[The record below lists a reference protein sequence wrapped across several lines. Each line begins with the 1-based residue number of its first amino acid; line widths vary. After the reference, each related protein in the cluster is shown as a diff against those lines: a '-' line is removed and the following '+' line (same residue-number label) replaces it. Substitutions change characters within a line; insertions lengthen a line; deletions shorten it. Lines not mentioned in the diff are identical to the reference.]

1 MTEEGAIVVE
11 VPAGYRYISEIPNF
25 KINDFPHILN
35 KQIPGCGFT
44 EYCIDPAK
52 NSEDIILCSP
62 RKILLKNKYD
72 QHVGDVFLVEN
83 KYEVEPRTDKDLT
96 KIEKEKGGSIFAEEK
111 VPTKEEI
118 EQAEKEKVGFFNGL
132 REDLKKYIIGCR
144 FLKKPVKILV
154 TYDSFRI
161 VKDIIKSIDE
171 LDNFRVIVDE
181 FQSIFTD
188 SRFKPDT
195 EMVFVKNLQEVK
207 KLCYVSAT
215 PMMKK
220 YLSQLDEFK
229 DLPYYELDWEALDPD
244 RVRKPKLT
252 LKSMRFMY
260 TVVGPI
266 IQKYLD
272 GKFDYRFV
280 KGANEGE
287 VVKVESKEVVFYVNS
302 VSNITNLI
310 KRAKLKPDQVNI
322 LVANTP
328 DNTKKIHKRLGKKFN
343 IGTVPLRDEPRK
355 MFTFCTRTVYLG
367 ADFYSDNAKTVVLSD
382 ANIETLAVDISL
394 DLPQILGR
402 QRLVENPWKDE
413 ATVYFRYL
421 LDNSKVNKRSFD
433 ERIDWKLKKT
443 GNLLTIFDETRNVLK
458 GDLSETYQKIT
469 KAFNYRDDYVA
480 VNVEEDP
487 ETGGPKLIPVINNLV
502 LVSERRA
509 FDMQQTEYADR
520 FTVFNEVGKVS
531 TIEAMSDKV
540 SEFFE
545 EYELRDSRQRKL
557 KFLCESF
564 EKFDKSEWRYIL
576 DNLTEIHFQEYI
588 EVLGLEECKAQAY
601 NTSLLNKKLDVLSFD
616 KTKLNE
622 LILNEFK
629 VGSTYPKSYIKI
641 KLAELY
647 NAVGYRATA
656 KASDLEN
663 LFTIKPKKAKNE
675 VGEWVNGFNIISK
688 KIK

>member
-11 VPAGYRYISEIPNF
+11 VPKGYRYISEIPDF

-44 EYCIDPAK
+44 EYCIDPTK

-62 RKILLKNKYD
+62 RKILLQNKYD
-72 QHVGDVFLVEN
+72 QHKNEVFLVEN
-83 KYEVEPRTDKDLT
+83 KYEVESRTDKDLT
-96 KIEKEKGGSIFAEEK
+96 KIEKEKGGSIFTEEK
-111 VPTKEEI
+111 TPTKEEI

-229 DLPYYELDWEALDPD
+229 DLPYYELDWEVLDPD

-280 KGANEGE
+280 KGTNEGE

-328 DNTKKIHKRLGKKFN
+328 ENTKRIKKNLGAKYK

-355 MFTFCTRTVYLG
+355 MFTFWTRTVYLG
-367 ADFYSDNAKTVVLSD
+367 ADFYSDNAQTVVLSD

-402 QRLVENPWKDE
+402 QRLIENPWKDE

-421 LDNSKVNKRSFD
+421 LDKSKVNKKSFD
-433 ERIDWKLKKT
+433 DKIKEKMGNTNGLLVAYDELKTDDSRYRISDCYWK
-443 GNLLTIFDETRNVLK
+443 IA
-458 GDLSETYQKIT
+458 
-469 KAFNYRDDYVA
+469 KAYNYRDDYVA

-675 VGEWVNGFNIISK
+675 VGEWVNGFYIISK
-688 KIK
+688 K

>member
-11 VPAGYRYISEIPNF
+11 VPKGYRYISEIPDF

-96 KIEKEKGGSIFAEEK
+96 KIEKEKGGSIFAEEI

-220 YLSQLDEFK
+220 YLSQLEEFK
-229 DLPYYELDWEALDPD
+229 DLPYYELDWEVLDPD
-244 RVRKPKLT
+244 RVKKPKLT

-280 KGANEGE
+280 KDSNGE
-287 VVKVESKEVVFYVNS
+287 VVKVESKEIVFYVNS
-302 VSNITNLI
+302 VANITNLI

-328 DNTKKIHKRLGKKFN
+328 DNTKKIHKRLGRKFN

-367 ADFYSDNAKTVVLSD
+367 ADLYSDNAKTVVLSD

-421 LDNSKVNKRSFD
+421 LDKSKVNKKSFD

-540 SEFFE
+540 ESFFE
-545 EYELRDSRQRKL
+545 EYEAVETRQKKL

-564 EKFDKSEWRYIL
+564 EKFDNSERRYIL
-576 DNLTEIHFQEYI
+576 DNLTETHFQEYV
-588 EVLGLEECKAQAY
+588 EVLGLEECKAQSY
-601 NTSLLNKKLDVLSFD
+601 NTAFLNKKLDILSFD
-616 KTKLNE
+616 KEKLKDD
-622 LILNEFK
+622 IYNEFK
-629 VGSTYPKSYIKI
+629 VGQIYPNTYT
-641 KLAELY
+641 KLKLGEIY
-647 NAVGYRATA
+647 SKNNFRATP
-656 KASDLEN
+656 KASDLGEY
-663 LFTIKPKKAKNE
+663 FDIKPRKTKDETDK
-675 VGEWVNGFNIISK
+675 WVNGICILNK
-688 KIK
+688 K

>member
-1 MTEEGAIVVE
+1 
-11 VPAGYRYISEIPNF
+11 
-25 KINDFPHILN
+25 
-35 KQIPGCGFT
+35 
-44 EYCIDPAK
+44 
-52 NSEDIILCSP
+52 
-62 RKILLKNKYD
+62 
-72 QHVGDVFLVEN
+72 
-83 KYEVEPRTDKDLT
+83 
-96 KIEKEKGGSIFAEEK
+96 
-111 VPTKEEI
+111 
-118 EQAEKEKVGFFNGL
+118 
-132 REDLKKYIIGCR
+132 
-144 FLKKPVKILV
+144 
-154 TYDSFRI
+154 
-161 VKDIIKSIDE
+161 
-171 LDNFRVIVDE
+171 
-181 FQSIFTD
+181 
-188 SRFKPDT
+188 
-195 EMVFVKNLQEVK
+195 MVFVKNLQEVK

-220 YLSQLDEFK
+220 YLSQLEEFK
-229 DLPYYELDWEALDPD
+229 DLPYYELDWEVLDPD

-328 DNTKKIHKRLGKKFN
+328 DNTKKIHKRLGRKFN

-367 ADFYSDNAKTVVLSD
+367 ADFYSDNAQTVVLSD

-402 QRLVENPWKDE
+402 QRLIENPWKDE

-421 LDNSKVNKRSFD
+421 LDKSKVNKKSFD
-433 ERIDWKLKKT
+433 DKIKEKMGNTNGLLVAYDELKTDDSRYRISDCYWK
-443 GNLLTIFDETRNVLK
+443 IA
-458 GDLSETYQKIT
+458 
-469 KAFNYRDDYVA
+469 KAYNYRDDYVA
-480 VNVEEDP
+480 VNIEEDP
-487 ETGGPKLIPVINNLV
+487 ETGGPKLIPVVNNLV

-531 TIEAMSDKV
+531 TIKAMSDKV

-622 LILNEFK
+622 LILNEFI

-647 NAVGYRATA
+647 NIVGYRATA

-688 KIK
+688 K

>member
-11 VPAGYRYISEIPNF
+11 VPKGYRYISEIPDF

-52 NSEDIILCSP
+52 NSEDMILCSP

-83 KYEVEPRTDKDLT
+83 KYEVESRTDKDLT
-96 KIEKEKGGSIFAEEK
+96 KIEKEKGGSIFTEEK
-111 VPTKEEI
+111 APTKEEI

-229 DLPYYELDWEALDPD
+229 DLPYYELDWEVLDPD

-287 VVKVESKEVVFYVNS
+287 VVKVESKEIVFYVNS

-328 DNTKKIHKRLGKKFN
+328 DNTKKIHKRLGRKFN

-367 ADFYSDNAKTVVLSD
+367 ADFYSDNAQTVVLSD

-402 QRLVENPWKDE
+402 QRLIENPWKDE

-421 LDNSKVNKRSFD
+421 LDKSKVNKKSFD
-433 ERIDWKLKKT
+433 DKIKEKMGNTNGLLVAYDELKTDDSRYRISDCYWK
-443 GNLLTIFDETRNVLK
+443 IA
-458 GDLSETYQKIT
+458 
-469 KAFNYRDDYVA
+469 KAYNYRDDYVA
-480 VNVEEDP
+480 VNIEEDP
-487 ETGGPKLIPVINNLV
+487 ETGGPKLIPVVNNLV

-531 TIEAMSDKV
+531 TIKAMSDKV

-564 EKFDKSEWRYIL
+564 DKFDKSEWRYIL

-622 LILNEFK
+622 LILNEFI

-647 NAVGYRATA
+647 NIVGYRATA

-688 KIK
+688 K

>member
-11 VPAGYRYISEIPNF
+11 VPKGYRYISEIPDF

-83 KYEVEPRTDKDLT
+83 KYEVESRTDKDLT
-96 KIEKEKGGSIFAEEK
+96 KIEKEKGGSIFTEEK
-111 VPTKEEI
+111 TPTKEEI

-220 YLSQLDEFK
+220 YLSQLEEFK
-229 DLPYYELDWEALDPD
+229 DLPYYELDWEVLDPD

-328 DNTKKIHKRLGKKFN
+328 DNTKKIHKRLGRKFN
-343 IGTVPLRDEPRK
+343 IGRVPLRDEPRK

-367 ADFYSDNAKTVVLSD
+367 ADFYSDNAQTVVLSD

-402 QRLVENPWKDE
+402 QRLIENPWKDE

-421 LDNSKVNKRSFD
+421 LDKSKVNKKSFD
-433 ERIDWKLKKT
+433 DKIKEKMGNTNGLLVAYDELKTDDSRYRISDCYWK
-443 GNLLTIFDETRNVLK
+443 IA
-458 GDLSETYQKIT
+458 
-469 KAFNYRDDYVA
+469 KAYNYRDDYVA

-688 KIK
+688 K

>member
-11 VPAGYRYISEIPNF
+11 VPKGYRYISEIPDF

-83 KYEVEPRTDKDLT
+83 KYEVESRTDKDLT
-96 KIEKEKGGSIFAEEK
+96 KIEKEKGGSIFTEEK
-111 VPTKEEI
+111 APTKEEI

-161 VKDIIKSIDE
+161 VKDIIKNIDE

-229 DLPYYELDWEALDPD
+229 DLPYYELDWEVLDPD

-280 KGANEGE
+280 KGTNEGE

-328 DNTKKIHKRLGKKFN
+328 ENTKRIHKRLGRKFN

-367 ADFYSDNAKTVVLSD
+367 ADFYSDNAQTVVLSD

-402 QRLVENPWKDE
+402 QRLIENPWKDE

-421 LDNSKVNKRSFD
+421 LDKSKVNKKSFD
-433 ERIDWKLKKT
+433 DKIKEKMGNTNGLLVAYDELKTDDSRYRISDCYWK
-443 GNLLTIFDETRNVLK
+443 IA
-458 GDLSETYQKIT
+458 
-469 KAFNYRDDYVA
+469 KAYNYRDDYVA
-480 VNVEEDP
+480 VNIEEDP
-487 ETGGPKLIPVINNLV
+487 ETGGPKLIPVVNNLV

-531 TIEAMSDKV
+531 TIKAMSDKV

-622 LILNEFK
+622 LILNEFI

-647 NAVGYRATA
+647 NIVGYRATA

-688 KIK
+688 K

>member
-11 VPAGYRYISEIPNF
+11 VPKGYRYISEIPNF

-83 KYEVEPRTDKDLT
+83 KYEVESRTDKDLT
-96 KIEKEKGGSIFAEEK
+96 KIEKEKGGSIFTEEK
-111 VPTKEEI
+111 TPTKEEI

-132 REDLKKYIIGCR
+132 RENLKKYIIGCR

-220 YLSQLDEFK
+220 YLSQLEEFK
-229 DLPYYELDWEALDPD
+229 DLPYYELDWEVLDPD

-272 GKFDYRFV
+272 GNFDYRFV
-280 KGANEGE
+280 KGTNEGE

-328 DNTKKIHKRLGKKFN
+328 DNTKKIHKRLGRKFN

-367 ADFYSDNAKTVVLSD
+367 ADFYSNNAQTVVLSD

-402 QRLVENPWKDE
+402 QRLIENPWKDE

-421 LDNSKVNKRSFD
+421 LDKSKVNKKSFD
-433 ERIDWKLKKT
+433 DKIKEKMGNTNGLLVAYDELKTDDSRYRISDCYWK
-443 GNLLTIFDETRNVLK
+443 IA
-458 GDLSETYQKIT
+458 
-469 KAFNYRDDYVA
+469 KAYNYRDDYVA
-480 VNVEEDP
+480 VNIEEDP
-487 ETGGPKLIPVINNLV
+487 ETGGPKLIPVVNNLV

-531 TIEAMSDKV
+531 TIKAMSDKV

-564 EKFDKSEWRYIL
+564 DKFDKSEWRYIL
-576 DNLTEIHFQEYI
+576 DNLTEIHFQEYV

-688 KIK
+688 K

>member
-11 VPAGYRYISEIPNF
+11 VPKGYRYISEIPDF

-62 RKILLKNKYD
+62 RKILIKNKYD

-118 EQAEKEKVGFFNGL
+118 EQAEKEKIGFFNGL
-132 REDLKKYIIGCR
+132 REDLKGYIIGCR

-220 YLSQLDEFK
+220 YLSQLEEFK

-280 KGANEGE
+280 KGTNEGE
-287 VVKVESKEVVFYVNS
+287 VVKVESKEIVFYVNS

-328 DNTKKIHKRLGKKFN
+328 DNTKKIHKRLGRKFN
-343 IGTVPLRDEPRK
+343 IGTVPLRNEPRK

-402 QRLVENPWKDE
+402 QRLIENPWKDE

-421 LDNSKVNKRSFD
+421 LDKSKVNKKSFD

-576 DNLTEIHFQEYI
+576 DNLTEIHFQEYV

-647 NAVGYRATA
+647 NIVGYRATA

-688 KIK
+688 K

>member
-11 VPAGYRYISEIPNF
+11 VPKGYRYISEIPDF

-52 NSEDIILCSP
+52 NGEDIILCSP

-161 VKDIIKSIDE
+161 VKDIIKSVDE

-280 KGANEGE
+280 KNEKGE
-287 VVKVESKEVVFYVNS
+287 VLKVESKEVVFYVNS
-302 VSNITNLI
+302 VANITNLI

-328 DNTKKIHKRLGKKFN
+328 DNTKKIHKRLGRKFN

-367 ADFYSDNAKTVVLSD
+367 ADFYSDNAQTVVLSD

-402 QRLVENPWKDE
+402 QRLRENPWKDE
-413 ATVYFRYL
+413 ATVYFKYL
-421 LDNSKVNKRSFD
+421 LDKNKVNKKSFD
-433 ERIDWKLKKT
+433 ERIDWKLNKT
-443 GNLLTIFDETRNVLK
+443 GNLLTIFDETRAVLK

-531 TIEAMSDKV
+531 TIEAMNDKV

-564 EKFDKSEWRYIL
+564 DSFDNKEWRYIL
-576 DNLTEIHFQEYI
+576 DNLTEIHFKEYV
-588 EVLGLEECKAQAY
+588 EVLGLDECKAQAY
-601 NTSLLNKKLDVLSFD
+601 NTSLLNKKLDILSFD
-616 KTKLNE
+616 KEKLKDD
-622 LILNEFK
+622 IYNEFK
-629 VGSTYPKSYIKI
+629 VGQTYPNTYA
-641 KLAELY
+641 KLKLGEIY
-647 NAVGYRATA
+647 SKNNFRATP
-656 KASDLEN
+656 KASDLGEY
-663 LFTIKPKKAKNE
+663 FDTKPGKIKDE
-675 VGEWVNGFNIISK
+675 TDRWVNGICIVNK
-688 KIK
+688 K

>member
-1 MTEEGAIVVE
+1 M
-11 VPAGYRYISEIPNF
+11 
-25 KINDFPHILN
+25 
-35 KQIPGCGFT
+35 
-44 EYCIDPAK
+44 
-52 NSEDIILCSP
+52 
-62 RKILLKNKYD
+62 
-72 QHVGDVFLVEN
+72 
-83 KYEVEPRTDKDLT
+83 
-96 KIEKEKGGSIFAEEK
+96 
-111 VPTKEEI
+111 
-118 EQAEKEKVGFFNGL
+118 
-132 REDLKKYIIGCR
+132 
-144 FLKKPVKILV
+144 KILV

-161 VKDIIKSIDE
+161 VKDIIKSVDE

-229 DLPYYELDWEALDPD
+229 DLPYYELDWESLDPD

-252 LKSMRFMY
+252 LKSMKAMY
-260 TVVGPI
+260 TVVSPI

-272 GKFDYRFV
+272 GRFDYKFV
-280 KGANEGE
+280 KNTNGG
-287 VVKVESKEVVFYVNS
+287 VLKIESKEVVFYVNS
-302 VSNITNLI
+302 VANITNLI

-328 DNTKKIHKRLGKKFN
+328 ENTKKIHKRLGRKFN

-367 ADFYSDNAKTVVLSD
+367 ADFYSDNAQTVVLSD
-382 ANIETLAVDISL
+382 ANIETMAVDISL

-402 QRLVENPWKDE
+402 QRLIENPWKDE

-421 LDNSKVNKRSFD
+421 LDKSKVNEVEFD
-433 ERIDWKLKKT
+433 KKIKEKMGNTNGLLVAYDELKTDDSRYRISDCYWK
-443 GNLLTIFDETRNVLK
+443 IA
-458 GDLSETYQKIT
+458 
-469 KAFNYRDDYVA
+469 KAYNYRDDYVA
-480 VNVEEDP
+480 VNTEEDP
-487 ETGGPKLIPVINNLV
+487 ETGGPKLIPVVNNLV

-531 TIEAMSDKV
+531 TIKAMSDKV

-576 DNLTEIHFQEYI
+576 DNLTEIHSQEYVK
-588 EVLGLEECKAQAY
+588 VLGLDECKAQAY
-601 NTSLLNKKLDVLSFD
+601 NTSLLNKKLDILSFD
-616 KTKLNE
+616 KNSLKE
-622 LILNEFK
+622 DIYNEFK
-629 VGSTYPKSYIKI
+629 VGQTYPNSYA
-641 KLAELY
+641 KLKLGEIY
-647 NAVGYRATA
+647 KKNNFRATP
-656 KASDLEN
+656 KASDLKEY
-663 LFTIKPKKAKNE
+663 FDTKPKQVKDGTDK
-675 VGEWVNGFNIISK
+675 WINGICILNK
-688 KIK
+688 K

>member
-11 VPAGYRYISEIPNF
+11 VPKGYRYISEIPDF

-96 KIEKEKGGSIFAEEK
+96 KIEKERGGSIFAEEK

-161 VKDIIKSIDE
+161 VKDIIKGIDE

-220 YLSQLDEFK
+220 YLSQLEEFK

-272 GKFDYRFV
+272 GKFDHRFV
-280 KGANEGE
+280 KGTNEGE
-287 VVKVESKEVVFYVNS
+287 VVKVESKEIVFYVNS

-328 DNTKKIHKRLGKKFN
+328 DNTKKIHKRLGRKFN

-402 QRLVENPWKDE
+402 QRLIENPWKDE

-421 LDNSKVNKRSFD
+421 LDKSKVNKKSFD

-688 KIK
+688 K

>member
-11 VPAGYRYISEIPNF
+11 VPAGYRYISEIPDF

-96 KIEKEKGGSIFAEEK
+96 KIEKEKGGSIFAEEI
-111 VPTKEEI
+111 VTTKEEI

-220 YLSQLDEFK
+220 YLSQLEEFK

-280 KGANEGE
+280 KNEKGE
-287 VVKVESKEVVFYVNS
+287 VLKVESKEVVFYVNS
-302 VSNITNLI
+302 VANITNLI

-328 DNTKKIHKRLGKKFN
+328 DNTKKIHKRLGRKFN
-343 IGTVPLRDEPRK
+343 IGTVPLRNEPRK

-367 ADFYSDNAKTVVLSD
+367 ADFYSDNAQTVVLSD

-402 QRLVENPWKDE
+402 QRLRENPWKDE
-413 ATVYFRYL
+413 ATVYFKYL
-421 LDNSKVNKRSFD
+421 LDKNKVNKKSFD
-433 ERIDWKLKKT
+433 ERIDWKLNKT
-443 GNLLTIFDETRNVLK
+443 GNLLTIFDETRAVLK
-458 GDLSETYQKIT
+458 GDLSETYQKVT

-531 TIEAMSDKV
+531 TIEAMNEKV

-564 EKFDKSEWRYIL
+564 NSFDNKEWRYIL
-576 DNLTEIHFQEYI
+576 DNLTEIHFKEYI
-588 EVLGLEECKAQAY
+588 EVLGLDECKAQAY
-601 NTSLLNKKLDVLSFD
+601 NTSLLNKKLDILSFD
-616 KTKLNE
+616 KEKLKDD
-622 LILNEFK
+622 IYNEFK
-629 VGSTYPKSYIKI
+629 VGQTYPNTYAKLKLGKI
-641 KLAELY
+641 YSK
-647 NAVGYRATA
+647 NNFRATP
-656 KASDLEN
+656 KASDLGEY
-663 LFTIKPKKAKNE
+663 FDTKPGKTKDETDK
-675 VGEWVNGFNIISK
+675 WVNGICIVSK
-688 KIK
+688 K

>member
-11 VPAGYRYISEIPNF
+11 VPKGYRYISEIPDF

-52 NSEDIILCSP
+52 NSEDMILCSP

-83 KYEVEPRTDKDLT
+83 KYEVESRTDKDLT
-96 KIEKEKGGSIFAEEK
+96 KIEKEKGGSIFTEEK
-111 VPTKEEI
+111 APTKEEI

-220 YLSQLDEFK
+220 YLSQLEEFK

-280 KGANEGE
+280 KGTNEGE

-328 DNTKKIHKRLGKKFN
+328 DNTKKIHKRLGRKFN

-367 ADFYSDNAKTVVLSD
+367 ADFYSDNAQTVVLSD

-402 QRLVENPWKDE
+402 QRLIENPWKDE

-421 LDNSKVNKRSFD
+421 LDKSKVNKKSFD
-433 ERIDWKLKKT
+433 DKIKEKMGNTNGLLVAYDELKTDDSRYRISDCYWK
-443 GNLLTIFDETRNVLK
+443 IA
-458 GDLSETYQKIT
+458 
-469 KAFNYRDDYVA
+469 KAYNYRDDYVA
-480 VNVEEDP
+480 VNIEEDP
-487 ETGGPKLIPVINNLV
+487 ETGGPKLIPVVNNLV

-531 TIEAMSDKV
+531 TIKAMSDKV

-588 EVLGLEECKAQAY
+588 EVLGLDECKAQAY

-616 KTKLNE
+616 KTKLHE

-641 KLAELY
+641 RLAELY

-656 KASDLEN
+656 KASDLES

-675 VGEWVNGFNIISK
+675 VGEWVNGFYIISK
-688 KIK
+688 K

>member
-11 VPAGYRYISEIPNF
+11 VPAGYRYISEIPDF

-343 IGTVPLRDEPRK
+343 IGTVPLRNEPRK

-421 LDNSKVNKRSFD
+421 LDKSKVNKKSFD

-564 EKFDKSEWRYIL
+564 DKFDKSEWRYIL
-576 DNLTEIHFQEYI
+576 DNLTEIHFQEYV

-622 LILNEFK
+622 LILNEFI

-688 KIK
+688 K

>member
-11 VPAGYRYISEIPNF
+11 VPKGYRYISEIPDF

-83 KYEVEPRTDKDLT
+83 KYEVESRTDKDLT
-96 KIEKEKGGSIFAEEK
+96 KIEKEKGGSIFTEEK
-111 VPTKEEI
+111 APTKEEI

-195 EMVFVKNLQEVK
+195 EMVFVKNLQEVN

-229 DLPYYELDWEALDPD
+229 DLPYYELDWEVLDPD

-280 KGANEGE
+280 KGTNEGE

-328 DNTKKIHKRLGKKFN
+328 ENTKRIHKRLGRKFN

-367 ADFYSDNAKTVVLSD
+367 ADFYSDNAQTVVLSD

-402 QRLVENPWKDE
+402 QRLIENPWKDE

-421 LDNSKVNKRSFD
+421 LDKSKVNKKSFD
-433 ERIDWKLKKT
+433 DKIKEKMGNTNGLLVAYDELKTDDSRYRISDCYWK
-443 GNLLTIFDETRNVLK
+443 IA
-458 GDLSETYQKIT
+458 
-469 KAFNYRDDYVA
+469 KAYNYRDDYVA
-480 VNVEEDP
+480 VNIEEDP
-487 ETGGPKLIPVINNLV
+487 ETGGPKLIPVVNNLV

-531 TIEAMSDKV
+531 TIKAMSDKV

-622 LILNEFK
+622 LILNEFI

-647 NAVGYRATA
+647 NIVGYRATA

-688 KIK
+688 K

>member
-11 VPAGYRYISEIPNF
+11 VPKGYRYISEIPDF

-52 NSEDIILCSP
+52 NGEDIILCSP

-132 REDLKKYIIGCR
+132 REDLKNYIIGCR

-220 YLSQLDEFK
+220 YLSQLEEFK

-280 KGANEGE
+280 KNEKGE
-287 VVKVESKEVVFYVNS
+287 VLKVESKEVVFYVNS
-302 VSNITNLI
+302 VANITNLI

-328 DNTKKIHKRLGKKFN
+328 DNTKKIHKRLGRKFN

-367 ADFYSDNAKTVVLSD
+367 ADFYSDNAQTVVLSD

-402 QRLVENPWKDE
+402 QRLRENPWKDE
-413 ATVYFRYL
+413 ATVYFKYL
-421 LDNSKVNKRSFD
+421 LDKNKLNKKSFD
-433 ERIDWKLKKT
+433 ERIDWKLNKT
-443 GNLLTIFDETRNVLK
+443 GNLLTIFDETRAVLK

-531 TIEAMSDKV
+531 TIEAMNDKV

-564 EKFDKSEWRYIL
+564 DSFDNKEWRYIL

-588 EVLGLEECKAQAY
+588 EVLGLDECKAQAY
-601 NTSLLNKKLDVLSFD
+601 NTSLLNKKLDILSFD
-616 KTKLNE
+616 KEKLKDD
-622 LILNEFK
+622 IYNEFK
-629 VGSTYPKSYIKI
+629 VGQTYPNTYA
-641 KLAELY
+641 KLKLGEIY
-647 NAVGYRATA
+647 SKNNFRATP
-656 KASDLEN
+656 KASDLGEY
-663 LFTIKPKKAKNE
+663 FDTKPGKTKDE
-675 VGEWVNGFNIISK
+675 TDRWVNGICIVNK
-688 KIK
+688 K

>member
-11 VPAGYRYISEIPNF
+11 VPKGYRYISEIPDF

-220 YLSQLDEFK
+220 YLSQLEEFK

-280 KGANEGE
+280 KNEKGE
-287 VVKVESKEVVFYVNS
+287 VLKVESKEVVFYVNS
-302 VSNITNLI
+302 VANITNLI

-328 DNTKKIHKRLGKKFN
+328 DNTKKIHKRLGRKFN

-367 ADFYSDNAKTVVLSD
+367 ADFYSDNAQTVVLSD

-402 QRLVENPWKDE
+402 QRLRENPWKDE
-413 ATVYFRYL
+413 ATVYFKYL
-421 LDNSKVNKRSFD
+421 LDKNKVNKKSFD
-433 ERIDWKLKKT
+433 ERIDWKLNKT

-531 TIEAMSDKV
+531 TIEAMNDKV

-564 EKFDKSEWRYIL
+564 DSFDNKEWRYIL
-576 DNLTEIHFQEYI
+576 DNLTEIHFKEYI
-588 EVLGLEECKAQAY
+588 EVLGLDECKAQAY
-601 NTSLLNKKLDVLSFD
+601 NTSLLNKKLDILSFD
-616 KTKLNE
+616 KEKLKDD
-622 LILNEFK
+622 IYNEFK
-629 VGSTYPKSYIKI
+629 VGQTYPNTYA
-641 KLAELY
+641 KLKLGEIY
-647 NAVGYRATA
+647 KKNNFRATP
-656 KASDLEN
+656 KASDLGEY
-663 LFTIKPKKAKNE
+663 FDTKPGKTKDETDKWINGICIVNKK
-675 VGEWVNGFNIISK
+675 
-688 KIK
+688 

>member
-11 VPAGYRYISEIPNF
+11 VPKGYRYISEIPDF

-220 YLSQLDEFK
+220 YLSQLEEFK

-280 KGANEGE
+280 KNEKGE
-287 VVKVESKEVVFYVNS
+287 VLKVESKEVVFYVNS
-302 VSNITNLI
+302 VANITNLI

-328 DNTKKIHKRLGKKFN
+328 DNTKKIHKRLGRKFN

-367 ADFYSDNAKTVVLSD
+367 ADFYSDNAQTVVLSD

-402 QRLVENPWKDE
+402 QRLRENPWKDE
-413 ATVYFRYL
+413 ATVYFKYL
-421 LDNSKVNKRSFD
+421 LDKNKVNKKSFD
-433 ERIDWKLKKT
+433 ERIDWKLNKT

-531 TIEAMSDKV
+531 TIEAMNDKV

-564 EKFDKSEWRYIL
+564 DSFDNKEWRYIL
-576 DNLTEIHFQEYI
+576 DNLTEIHFKEYI
-588 EVLGLEECKAQAY
+588 EVLGLDECKAQAY
-601 NTSLLNKKLDVLSFD
+601 NTSLLNKKLDILSFD
-616 KTKLNE
+616 KEKLKDD
-622 LILNEFK
+622 IYNEFK
-629 VGSTYPKSYIKI
+629 VGQTYPNTYA
-641 KLAELY
+641 KLKLGEIY
-647 NAVGYRATA
+647 KKNNFRATP
-656 KASDLEN
+656 KASDLGEY
-663 LFTIKPKKAKNE
+663 FDTKPGKTKDETDK
-675 VGEWVNGFNIISK
+675 WVNGICILNK
-688 KIK
+688 K

>member
-11 VPAGYRYISEIPNF
+11 VPKGYRYISEIPDF

-280 KGANEGE
+280 KGTNEGE

-343 IGTVPLRDEPRK
+343 IGTVPLRNEPRK

-421 LDNSKVNKRSFD
+421 LDKSKVNKKSFD

-564 EKFDKSEWRYIL
+564 ENFDKSEWRYIL
-576 DNLTEIHFQEYI
+576 DNLTEIHFQEYV
-588 EVLGLEECKAQAY
+588 EVLGLDECKAQAY

-622 LILNEFK
+622 LILNEFI
-629 VGSTYPKSYIKI
+629 VGNTYPKSYIKI

-647 NAVGYRATA
+647 DTVGYRATA

-688 KIK
+688 K

>member
-11 VPAGYRYISEIPNF
+11 VPKGYRYISEIPNF

-52 NSEDIILCSP
+52 NSEDMILCSP

-83 KYEVEPRTDKDLT
+83 KYEVESRTDKDLT
-96 KIEKEKGGSIFAEEK
+96 KIEKEKGGSIFTEEK
-111 VPTKEEI
+111 TPTKEEI

-229 DLPYYELDWEALDPD
+229 DLPYYELDWEVLDPD

-280 KGANEGE
+280 KGTNEGE

-328 DNTKKIHKRLGKKFN
+328 ENTKRIHKRLGRKFN

-367 ADFYSDNAKTVVLSD
+367 ADFYSDNAQTVVLSD

-402 QRLVENPWKDE
+402 QRLIENPWKDE

-421 LDNSKVNKRSFD
+421 LDKSKVNKKSFD
-433 ERIDWKLKKT
+433 DKIKEKMGNTNGLLVAYDELKTDDSRYRISDCYWK
-443 GNLLTIFDETRNVLK
+443 IA
-458 GDLSETYQKIT
+458 
-469 KAFNYRDDYVA
+469 KAYNYRDDYVA
-480 VNVEEDP
+480 VNIEEDP
-487 ETGGPKLIPVINNLV
+487 ETGGPKLIPVVNNLV

-531 TIEAMSDKV
+531 TIKAMSDKV

-641 KLAELY
+641 RLAELY
-647 NAVGYRATA
+647 NIVGYRATA

-688 KIK
+688 K

>member
-25 KINDFPHILN
+25 KINDFPHTLN

-195 EMVFVKNLQEVK
+195 EMVFVKNLQEVN

-343 IGTVPLRDEPRK
+343 IGTVPLRNEPRK

-421 LDNSKVNKRSFD
+421 LDKSKVNKKSFD

-688 KIK
+688 K

>member
-11 VPAGYRYISEIPNF
+11 VPKGYRYISEIPNF

-83 KYEVEPRTDKDLT
+83 KYEVESRTDKDLT
-96 KIEKEKGGSIFAEEK
+96 KIEKEKGGSIFTEEK
-111 VPTKEEI
+111 TPTKEEI

-220 YLSQLDEFK
+220 YLSQLEEFK
-229 DLPYYELDWEALDPD
+229 DLPYYELDWEVLDPD

-328 DNTKKIHKRLGKKFN
+328 DNTKKIHKRLGRKFN

-367 ADFYSDNAKTVVLSD
+367 ADFYSDNAQTVVLSD

-402 QRLVENPWKDE
+402 QRLIENPWKDE

-421 LDNSKVNKRSFD
+421 LDKSKVNKKSFD
-433 ERIDWKLKKT
+433 DKIKEKMGNTNGLLVAYDELKTDDSRYRISDCYWK
-443 GNLLTIFDETRNVLK
+443 IA
-458 GDLSETYQKIT
+458 
-469 KAFNYRDDYVA
+469 KAYNYRDDYVA
-480 VNVEEDP
+480 VNIEEDP
-487 ETGGPKLIPVINNLV
+487 ETGGPKLIPVVNNLV

-531 TIEAMSDKV
+531 TIKAMSDKV

-622 LILNEFK
+622 LILNEFI

-647 NAVGYRATA
+647 NIVGYRATA

-688 KIK
+688 K

>member
-11 VPAGYRYISEIPNF
+11 VPKGYRYISEIPDF

-111 VPTKEEI
+111 IPTKEEI
-118 EQAEKEKVGFFNGL
+118 EQAEKEKIGFFNGL

-161 VKDIIKSIDE
+161 VKDIIKSVDE

-343 IGTVPLRDEPRK
+343 IGRVPLRDEPRK

-402 QRLVENPWKDE
+402 QRLIENPWKDE

-421 LDNSKVNKRSFD
+421 LDKSKVNKKSFD

-675 VGEWVNGFNIISK
+675 VGEWVNGFYIISK
-688 KIK
+688 K

>member
-11 VPAGYRYISEIPNF
+11 VPKGYRYISEIPDF

-83 KYEVEPRTDKDLT
+83 KYEQETRTDKDLT
-96 KIEKEKGGSIFAEEK
+96 KIEKERGGSIFVEEK

-118 EQAEKEKVGFFNGL
+118 EQAEKEKAGFFNGL

-220 YLSQLDEFK
+220 YLNQLDEFK
-229 DLPYYELDWEALDPD
+229 DLPYYELDWEALDQD

-252 LKSMRFMY
+252 LKGMKAMY

-266 IQKYLD
+266 IKKYLGGD
-272 GKFDYRFV
+272 FNYKFV
-280 KGANEGE
+280 KDNNGE

-302 VSNITNLI
+302 VANITNLI

-322 LVANTP
+322 LVADTP
-328 DNTKKIHKRLGKKFN
+328 DNSKKIKKRLGRKFN
-343 IGTVPLRDEPRK
+343 IGRVPLRNEPRK

-367 ADFYSDNAKTVVLSD
+367 ADFYSDNAQTVVLSD
-382 ANIETLAVDISL
+382 ANLETLAVDISL

-402 QRLVENPWKDE
+402 QRLRENPWKDE
-413 ATVYFRYL
+413 ATVYFRHL
-421 LDNSKVNKRSFD
+421 LDKNKINEKSFD

-443 GNLLTIFDETRNVLK
+443 GNLLTIFDETRAVLK
-458 GDLSETYQKIT
+458 GDLSEAYQKNS
-469 KAFNYRDDYVA
+469 K
-480 VNVEEDP
+480 
-487 ETGGPKLIPVINNLV
+487 NLQ
-502 LVSERRA
+502 L
-509 FDMQQTEYADR
+509 Q
-520 FTVFNEVGKVS
+520 G
-531 TIEAMSDKV
+531 
-540 SEFFE
+540 
-545 EYELRDSRQRKL
+545 
-557 KFLCESF
+557 
-564 EKFDKSEWRYIL
+564 
-576 DNLTEIHFQEYI
+576 
-588 EVLGLEECKAQAY
+588 
-601 NTSLLNKKLDVLSFD
+601 
-616 KTKLNE
+616 
-622 LILNEFK
+622 
-629 VGSTYPKSYIKI
+629 
-641 KLAELY
+641 
-647 NAVGYRATA
+647 
-656 KASDLEN
+656 
-663 LFTIKPKKAKNE
+663 
-675 VGEWVNGFNIISK
+675 
-688 KIK
+688 

>member
-11 VPAGYRYISEIPNF
+11 VPKGYRYISEIPDF

-52 NSEDIILCSP
+52 NSEDMILCSP

-83 KYEVEPRTDKDLT
+83 KYEVESRTDKDLT
-96 KIEKEKGGSIFAEEK
+96 KIEKEKGGSIFTEEK
-111 VPTKEEI
+111 APTKEEI

-220 YLSQLDEFK
+220 YLSQLEEFK
-229 DLPYYELDWEALDPD
+229 DLPYYELDWEVLDPD

-287 VVKVESKEVVFYVNS
+287 VVKVESKEIVFYVNS

-328 DNTKKIHKRLGKKFN
+328 ENTKKIHKRLGRKFN

-367 ADFYSDNAKTVVLSD
+367 ADFYSDNAQTVVLSD

-402 QRLVENPWKDE
+402 QRLIENPWKDE

-421 LDNSKVNKRSFD
+421 LDKSKINKKSFD
-433 ERIDWKLKKT
+433 DKIKEKMGNTNGLLVAYDELKTDDSRYRISDCYWK
-443 GNLLTIFDETRNVLK
+443 IA
-458 GDLSETYQKIT
+458 
-469 KAFNYRDDYVA
+469 KAYNYRDDYVA
-480 VNVEEDP
+480 VNIEEDP
-487 ETGGPKLIPVINNLV
+487 ETGGPKLIPVVNNLV

-531 TIEAMSDKV
+531 TIKAMSDKV

-564 EKFDKSEWRYIL
+564 DKFDKSEWRYIL

-641 KLAELY
+641 RLAELY
-647 NAVGYRATA
+647 NTAGYRATA

-688 KIK
+688 K

>member
-343 IGTVPLRDEPRK
+343 IGTVPLRNEPRK

-421 LDNSKVNKRSFD
+421 LDKSKVNKKSFD

-622 LILNEFK
+622 LILNEFI

-688 KIK
+688 K

>member
-11 VPAGYRYISEIPNF
+11 VPKGYRYISEIPDF

-44 EYCIDPAK
+44 EYCIDPTK

-62 RKILLKNKYD
+62 RKILLQNKYD
-72 QHVGDVFLVEN
+72 QHKNDVFLVEN

-144 FLKKPVKILV
+144 FLKRPVKILV

-161 VKDIIKSIDE
+161 VKDIVKSIDE

-220 YLSQLDEFK
+220 YLSQLEEFK

-266 IQKYLD
+266 IKKYLD

-280 KGANEGE
+280 KNDKGE

-302 VSNITNLI
+302 VANITNLI

-328 DNTKKIHKRLGKKFN
+328 DNTKKIHKRLGRKFN

-367 ADFYSDNAKTVVLSD
+367 ADFYSDNAQTVVLSD

-402 QRLVENPWKDE
+402 QRLIENPWKDE

-421 LDNSKVNKRSFD
+421 LDKSKVNKKSFD

-480 VNVEEDP
+480 VNVEEDS
-487 ETGGPKLIPVINNLV
+487 ETGGPKLVPVINNLV

-531 TIEAMSDKV
+531 TIEAMSNKV
-540 SEFFE
+540 SEFFK

-564 EKFDKSEWRYIL
+564 NSFDNKEWRYIL

-588 EVLGLEECKAQAY
+588 EVLGLDECKAQAY
-601 NTSLLNKKLDVLSFD
+601 NTSLLNKKLDILSFD
-616 KTKLNE
+616 KEKLKGD
-622 LILNEFK
+622 IYNEFK
-629 VGSTYPKSYIKI
+629 VGQTYPNTYT
-641 KLAELY
+641 KLKLGEIY
-647 NAVGYRATA
+647 SKNNFRATP
-656 KASDLEN
+656 KASDLGEY
-663 LFTIKPKKAKNE
+663 FDTKPGKIKDETDK
-675 VGEWVNGFNIISK
+675 WVHGVVIISRK
-688 KIK
+688 

>member
-11 VPAGYRYISEIPNF
+11 VPKGYRYISEIPDF

-111 VPTKEEI
+111 IPTKEEI
-118 EQAEKEKVGFFNGL
+118 EQAEKEKIGFFNGL

-161 VKDIIKSIDE
+161 VKDIIKSVDE

-343 IGTVPLRDEPRK
+343 IGRVPLRDEPRK

-402 QRLVENPWKDE
+402 QRLIENPWKDE

-421 LDNSKVNKRSFD
+421 LDKSKVNKKSFD

-531 TIEAMSDKV
+531 TIESMSDKV

-675 VGEWVNGFNIISK
+675 VGEWVNGFYIISK
-688 KIK
+688 K

>member
-11 VPAGYRYISEIPNF
+11 VPKGYRYISEIPDF

-343 IGTVPLRDEPRK
+343 IGTVPLRNEPRK

-421 LDNSKVNKRSFD
+421 LDKSKVNKKSFD

-576 DNLTEIHFQEYI
+576 DNLTEIHFQEYV
-588 EVLGLEECKAQAY
+588 EVLGLDECKAQAY

-622 LILNEFK
+622 LILNEFI
-629 VGSTYPKSYIKI
+629 VGNTYPKSYIKI

-647 NAVGYRATA
+647 DTVGYRATA

-688 KIK
+688 K

>member
-11 VPAGYRYISEIPNF
+11 VPKGYRYISEIPNF

-83 KYEVEPRTDKDLT
+83 KYEVESRTDKDLT
-96 KIEKEKGGSIFAEEK
+96 KIEKEKGGSIFTEEK
-111 VPTKEEI
+111 APTKEEI

-229 DLPYYELDWEALDPD
+229 DLPYYELDWEVLDPD

-280 KGANEGE
+280 KGTNEGE

-328 DNTKKIHKRLGKKFN
+328 ENTKRIHKRLGRKFN

-367 ADFYSDNAKTVVLSD
+367 ADFYSDNAQTVVLSD

-402 QRLVENPWKDE
+402 QRLIENPWKDE

-421 LDNSKVNKRSFD
+421 LDKSKVNKKSFD
-433 ERIDWKLKKT
+433 DKIKEKMGNTNGLLVAYDELKTDDSRYRISDCYWK
-443 GNLLTIFDETRNVLK
+443 IA
-458 GDLSETYQKIT
+458 
-469 KAFNYRDDYVA
+469 KAYNYRDDYVA
-480 VNVEEDP
+480 VNIEEDP
-487 ETGGPKLIPVINNLV
+487 ETGGPKLIPVVNNLV

-531 TIEAMSDKV
+531 TIKAMSDKV

-622 LILNEFK
+622 LILNEFI

-647 NAVGYRATA
+647 NIVGYRATA

-688 KIK
+688 K

>member
-11 VPAGYRYISEIPNF
+11 VPKGYRYISEIPNF

-343 IGTVPLRDEPRK
+343 IGTVPLRNEPRK

-421 LDNSKVNKRSFD
+421 LDKSKVNKKSFD

-576 DNLTEIHFQEYI
+576 DNLTEIHFQEYV
-588 EVLGLEECKAQAY
+588 EVLGLDECKAQAY

-622 LILNEFK
+622 LILNEFI
-629 VGSTYPKSYIKI
+629 VGNTYPKSYIKI

-647 NAVGYRATA
+647 DTVGYRATA

-688 KIK
+688 K

>member
-11 VPAGYRYISEIPNF
+11 VPKGYRYISEIPDF

-111 VPTKEEI
+111 IPTKEEI
-118 EQAEKEKVGFFNGL
+118 EQAEKEKIGFFNGL

-161 VKDIIKSIDE
+161 VKDIIKSVDE

-343 IGTVPLRDEPRK
+343 IGRVPLRDEPRK

-402 QRLVENPWKDE
+402 QRLIENPWKDE

-421 LDNSKVNKRSFD
+421 LDKSKVNKKSFD

-675 VGEWVNGFNIISK
+675 VGEWVNGFYIIIK
-688 KIK
+688 K

>member
-11 VPAGYRYISEIPNF
+11 VPKGYRYISEIPDF

-44 EYCIDPAK
+44 EYCIDPLK

-62 RKILLKNKYD
+62 RKILLQNKYD
-72 QHVGDVFLVEN
+72 QHKNDVFLVEN

-144 FLKKPVKILV
+144 FLKRPVKILV

-161 VKDIIKSIDE
+161 VKDIVKSIDE

-220 YLSQLDEFK
+220 YLSQLEEFK

-266 IQKYLD
+266 IKKYLD

-280 KGANEGE
+280 KNDKGE

-302 VSNITNLI
+302 VANITNLI

-328 DNTKKIHKRLGKKFN
+328 DNTKKIHKRLGRKFN
-343 IGTVPLRDEPRK
+343 IGTVPLRDWPRK

-367 ADFYSDNAKTVVLSD
+367 ADFYSDNAQTVVLSD

-402 QRLVENPWKDE
+402 QRLKENPWKDE

-421 LDNSKVNKRSFD
+421 LDKSKVNKKSFD

-480 VNVEEDP
+480 VNVEEDS
-487 ETGGPKLIPVINNLV
+487 ETGGPKLVPVINNLV

-531 TIEAMSDKV
+531 TIEAMRNKV
-540 SEFFE
+540 SEFFK

-564 EKFDKSEWRYIL
+564 NSFDNKEWRYIL

-588 EVLGLEECKAQAY
+588 EVLGLDECKAQAY
-601 NTSLLNKKLDVLSFD
+601 NTSLLNKKLDILSFD
-616 KTKLNE
+616 KNSLKE
-622 LILNEFK
+622 DIYNEFK
-629 VGSTYPKSYIKI
+629 IGQAYPNTYAKS
-641 KLAELY
+641 KLGEIY
-647 NAVGYRATA
+647 SKNNFRATP
-656 KASDLEN
+656 KASDLGEY
-663 LFTIKPKKAKNE
+663 FETKPGKIKDETDK
-675 VGEWVNGFNIISK
+675 WVHGVVIISK
-688 KIK
+688 K

>member
-96 KIEKEKGGSIFAEEK
+96 KIEKERGGSIFAEEK

-343 IGTVPLRDEPRK
+343 IGTVPLRNEPRK

-421 LDNSKVNKRSFD
+421 LDKSKVNKKSFD

-576 DNLTEIHFQEYI
+576 DNLTEIHFQEYV
-588 EVLGLEECKAQAY
+588 EVLGLDECKAQAY

-622 LILNEFK
+622 LILNEFT
-629 VGSTYPKSYIKI
+629 VGNTYPKSYIKI

-647 NAVGYRATA
+647 DTVGYRATA

-688 KIK
+688 K

>member
-1 MTEEGAIVVE
+1 
-11 VPAGYRYISEIPNF
+11 
-25 KINDFPHILN
+25 
-35 KQIPGCGFT
+35 
-44 EYCIDPAK
+44 
-52 NSEDIILCSP
+52 
-62 RKILLKNKYD
+62 
-72 QHVGDVFLVEN
+72 
-83 KYEVEPRTDKDLT
+83 
-96 KIEKEKGGSIFAEEK
+96 
-111 VPTKEEI
+111 
-118 EQAEKEKVGFFNGL
+118 
-132 REDLKKYIIGCR
+132 
-144 FLKKPVKILV
+144 
-154 TYDSFRI
+154 
-161 VKDIIKSIDE
+161 
-171 LDNFRVIVDE
+171 
-181 FQSIFTD
+181 
-188 SRFKPDT
+188 
-195 EMVFVKNLQEVK
+195 
-207 KLCYVSAT
+207 
-215 PMMKK
+215 
-220 YLSQLDEFK
+220 
-229 DLPYYELDWEALDPD
+229 
-244 RVRKPKLT
+244 
-252 LKSMRFMY
+252 MY

-343 IGTVPLRDEPRK
+343 IGTVPLRNEPRK

-421 LDNSKVNKRSFD
+421 LDKSKVNKKSFD

-487 ETGGPKLIPVINNLV
+487 ETGCPKLIPVINNLV

-564 EKFDKSEWRYIL
+564 EKFDKSEWGYIL
-576 DNLTEIHFQEYI
+576 DNLTEIHFQEYV
-588 EVLGLEECKAQAY
+588 EVLGLDECKAQAY

-622 LILNEFK
+622 LILNEFI
-629 VGSTYPKSYIKI
+629 VGNTYPKSYIKI

-647 NAVGYRATA
+647 DTVGYRATA

-688 KIK
+688 K

>member
-11 VPAGYRYISEIPNF
+11 VPKGYRYISEIPDF

-118 EQAEKEKVGFFNGL
+118 EQAEKEKIGFFNGL

-220 YLSQLDEFK
+220 YLSQLEEFK

-280 KGANEGE
+280 KNEKGE
-287 VVKVESKEVVFYVNS
+287 VLKVESKEVVFYVNS
-302 VSNITNLI
+302 VANITNLI

-328 DNTKKIHKRLGKKFN
+328 DNTKKIHKRLGRKFN

-367 ADFYSDNAKTVVLSD
+367 ADFYSDNAQTVVLSD

-402 QRLVENPWKDE
+402 QRLRENPWKDE
-413 ATVYFRYL
+413 ATVYFKYL
-421 LDNSKVNKRSFD
+421 LDKNKVNKKSFD
-433 ERIDWKLKKT
+433 ERIDWKLNKT

-531 TIEAMSDKV
+531 TIEAMNDKV

-564 EKFDKSEWRYIL
+564 DSFDNKEWRYIL

-588 EVLGLEECKAQAY
+588 EVLGLDECKAQAY
-601 NTSLLNKKLDVLSFD
+601 NTSLLNKKLDILSFD
-616 KTKLNE
+616 KEKLKDD
-622 LILNEFK
+622 IYNEFK
-629 VGSTYPKSYIKI
+629 VGQTYPNTYA
-641 KLAELY
+641 KLKLGEIY
-647 NAVGYRATA
+647 SKNNFRATP
-656 KASDLEN
+656 KASDLGEY
-663 LFTIKPKKAKNE
+663 FDTKPGKTKDE
-675 VGEWVNGFNIISK
+675 TDRWVNGICIVNK
-688 KIK
+688 K

>member
-11 VPAGYRYISEIPNF
+11 VPKGYRYISEIPDF

-220 YLSQLDEFK
+220 YLSQLEEFK

-280 KGANEGE
+280 KNEKGE
-287 VVKVESKEVVFYVNS
+287 VLKVESKEVVFYVNS
-302 VSNITNLI
+302 VANITNLI

-328 DNTKKIHKRLGKKFN
+328 DNTKKIHKRLGRKFN

-367 ADFYSDNAKTVVLSD
+367 ADFYSDNAQTVVLSD

-402 QRLVENPWKDE
+402 QRLRENPWKDE
-413 ATVYFRYL
+413 ATVYFKYL
-421 LDNSKVNKRSFD
+421 LDKNKVNKKSFD
-433 ERIDWKLKKT
+433 ERIDWKLNKT

-531 TIEAMSDKV
+531 TIEAMNDKV

-564 EKFDKSEWRYIL
+564 DSFDNKEWRYIL
-576 DNLTEIHFQEYI
+576 DNLTEIHFKEYI
-588 EVLGLEECKAQAY
+588 EVLGLDECKAQAY
-601 NTSLLNKKLDVLSFD
+601 NTSLLNKKLDILSFD
-616 KTKLNE
+616 KEKLKDD
-622 LILNEFK
+622 IYNEFK
-629 VGSTYPKSYIKI
+629 VGQTYPNTYA
-641 KLAELY
+641 KLKLGEIY
-647 NAVGYRATA
+647 SKNNFRATP
-656 KASDLEN
+656 KASDLGEY
-663 LFTIKPKKAKNE
+663 FDTKPGKTKDE
-675 VGEWVNGFNIISK
+675 TDRWVNGICILNK
-688 KIK
+688 K

>member
-11 VPAGYRYISEIPNF
+11 VPKGYRYFSEIPNF

-83 KYEVEPRTDKDLT
+83 KYEVESRTDKDLT
-96 KIEKEKGGSIFAEEK
+96 KIEKEKGGSIFTEEK
-111 VPTKEEI
+111 TPTKEEI

-220 YLSQLDEFK
+220 YLSQLEEFK
-229 DLPYYELDWEALDPD
+229 DLPYYELDWEVLDPD

-328 DNTKKIHKRLGKKFN
+328 DNTKKIHKRLGRKFN

-367 ADFYSDNAKTVVLSD
+367 ADFYSDNAQTVVLSD

-402 QRLVENPWKDE
+402 QRLIENPWKDE

-421 LDNSKVNKRSFD
+421 LDKSKVNKKSFD
-433 ERIDWKLKKT
+433 DKIKEKMGNTNGLLVAYDELKTDDSRYRISDCYWK
-443 GNLLTIFDETRNVLK
+443 IA
-458 GDLSETYQKIT
+458 
-469 KAFNYRDDYVA
+469 KAYNYRDDYVA
-480 VNVEEDP
+480 VNIEEDP
-487 ETGGPKLIPVINNLV
+487 ETGGPKLIPVVNNLV

-531 TIEAMSDKV
+531 TIKAMSDKV

-576 DNLTEIHFQEYI
+576 DNLTEIHFLEYI

-622 LILNEFK
+622 LILNEFI

-647 NAVGYRATA
+647 NIVGYRATA

-688 KIK
+688 K